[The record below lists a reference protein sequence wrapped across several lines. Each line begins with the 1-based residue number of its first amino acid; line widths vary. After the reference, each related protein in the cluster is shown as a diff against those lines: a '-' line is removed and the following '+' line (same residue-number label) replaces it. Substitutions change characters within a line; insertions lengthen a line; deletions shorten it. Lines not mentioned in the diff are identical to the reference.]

1 MKGKWFVI
9 SAIVFL
15 WVLTFSAVPGLCNP
29 PGFDDKEIRIAS
41 WGPLT
46 GPAAPWGA
54 VSRGPAVL
62 AAMVNEQGGIN
73 GRKIKHIVRDDMYN
87 PAQTKVVVKELVEK
101 IGVFSFVS
109 GPSSAGGL
117 AVKDYL
123 AQNKIIW
130 VGPATSVKEYVF
142 PPQPYLFSVYPLYE
156 DEGSVLAKYVVEK
169 LGIKEIGVVYQND
182 TYGRNGLDGV
192 RQRLSHLNMKAVA
205 EIPVEATEKDLSSHV
220 LKLKNAGAKAV
231 LMWVNPTTGVVL
243 LKTAAT
249 IGYKPQWVSSN
260 TLSDFALMNKI
271 SGGLWEGVITGAFM
285 LPPDSD
291 DPRVVK
297 YREAAKKYAPEE
309 RFGVFFMAGMM
320 FAEPLIEALKRVGKN
335 LSTEAVLKA
344 LNSMKGY
351 QGVGPKLTW
360 SPDQHQGSDSVQIW
374 KCGPGGK
381 TIQIQ
386 DWTVNELAHWKKK

>member
-1 MKGKWFVI
+1 MKGRVPLLLGVVLGMALI
-9 SAIVFL
+9 LSAGMGFCV
-15 WVLTFSAVPGLCNP
+15 P

-62 AAMVNEQGGIN
+62 AAMVNEQGGIS
-73 GRKIKHIVRDDMYN
+73 GRKIRHIVRDDMYN

-101 IGVFSFVS
+101 EGIFAFVS

-192 RQRLSHLNMKAVA
+192 RQRLNHLKMKPVV

-220 LKLKNAGAKAV
+220 LKLKSAGAKAV

-249 IGYKPQWVSSN
+249 VGYKPQWVSSN

-320 FAEPLIEALKRVGKN
+320 FAEPLIEAFKRVGKN
-335 LSTEAVLKA
+335 LSTDAVLKA
-344 LNSMKGY
+344 LNSMKGF

-360 SPDQHQGSDSVQIW
+360 SPHQHQGSDSIQIW

-381 TIQIQ
+381 TILIQ
-386 DWTVNELAHWKKK
+386 DWTVNDLAHWKK

>member
-1 MKGKWFVI
+1 MKGKGRFWAVLFTI
-9 SAIVFL
+9 SSLVL
-15 WVLTFSAVPGLCNP
+15 WTGIGLCGA
-29 PGFDDKEIRIAS
+29 PGFDDKEIRIAA
-41 WGPLT
+41 WGPQT
-46 GPAAPWGA
+46 GPAAPWGSVA
-54 VSRGPAVL
+54 RAPAVL
-62 AAMVNEQGGIN
+62 AAMINEQGGIH
-73 GRKIKHIVRDDMYN
+73 GRKLKHFVRDDQYN

-101 IGVFSFVS
+101 EGIFSFVC
-109 GPSSAGGL
+109 GTGSAGGL

-123 AQNKIIW
+123 AQNKVIW

-142 PPQPYLFSVYPLYE
+142 PVQPYLFSVYPLYE
-156 DEGSVLAKYVVEK
+156 DEGSILTKYVIEK

-182 TYGRNGLDGV
+182 PYGKNGLDGV
-192 RQRLSHLNMKAVA
+192 RQRLDHLKMKAVA

-220 LKLKNAGAKAV
+220 LKLKSAGAKAV
-231 LMWVNPTTGVVL
+231 LMWVHPTTGVVL
-243 LKTAAT
+243 VKTAAT
-249 IGYKPQWVSSN
+249 IGYKPQWVASN
-260 TLSDFALMNKI
+260 TLSDFELMNKI
-271 SGGLWEGVITGAFM
+271 SGGLWEGIITGAFM

-309 RFGVFFMAGMM
+309 RFGVFFMAGIM
-320 FAEPLIEALKRVGKN
+320 FTEPLVEALKRVGKN

-344 LNSMKGY
+344 LNSMKNF

-360 SPDQHQGSDSVQIW
+360 SPDQHQGSDSIQIW

-381 TIQIQ
+381 TILLQ